1 MKNTK
6 ALTFGIIGFLLGGL
20 VVSVAATQF
29 DNNKKDGSSSE
40 LSMSAM
46 TDDLAGKKG
55 DDFDKAFI
63 SHMIEH
69 HQSAVDMAKL
79 AEKNAKHT
87 EIKELS
93 KAIIAAQESEIADMR
108 QWQMDWGYRGTTM
121 EHSSH

>member
-1 MKNTK
+1 MNTK

-29 DNNKKDGSSSE
+29 DDDKKSGSTNE
-40 LSMSAM
+40 TSMSAM
-46 TDDLAGKKG
+46 TEDLAGKNG

-79 AEKNAKHT
+79 AEMNAKHD
-87 EIKELS
+87 EIKDLS
-93 KAIIAAQESEIADMR
+93 KDIIATQESEIAKMR
-108 QWQMDWGYRGTTM
+108 QWQMDWGYGKM
-121 EHSSH
+121 SEDHSSH